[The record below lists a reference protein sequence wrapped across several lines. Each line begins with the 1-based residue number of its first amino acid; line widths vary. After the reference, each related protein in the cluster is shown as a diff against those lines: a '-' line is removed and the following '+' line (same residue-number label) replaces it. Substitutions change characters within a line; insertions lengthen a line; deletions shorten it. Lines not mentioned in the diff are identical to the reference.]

1 MNEKFMTD
9 AEIEQTVAEAEMD
22 DDCKK
27 ALEDLRESE
36 NTPVTTSNQKGKKH
50 RNGIAVLIGNI
61 EDRCEQFPEFLKCAE
76 TDTHLEFLRT
86 KESEFAER
94 QKTSKADRLLEIK
107 YRGIPPEDFKKQ
119 ILRHIEAF
127 RRANPDVKVAI

>member
-22 DDCKK
+22 EECKK
-27 ALEDLRESE
+27 AVEGLEKAE
-36 NTPVTTSNQKGKKH
+36 NTPVTTSIQKGKK
-50 RNGIAVLIGNI
+50 RNRIAMLIGNI
-61 EDRCEQFPEFLKCAE
+61 EHCCGQFPEFLKCAE
-76 TDTHLEFLRT
+76 TDTYLEFLRNQET
-86 KESEFAER
+86 KLAER